1 MTIQEQFRQ
10 DLHKALEL
18 MPVNEAVQ
26 EMIKGN
32 PLLYSYDLAA
42 QVIGI
47 EENKL
52 RCKTRKSR

>member
-10 DLHKALEL
+10 DLHRKLEG
-18 MPVNEAVQ
+18 MPVKEAVRDL
-26 EMIKGN
+26 IKGN

>member
-10 DLHKALEL
+10 DLHRALEG
-18 MPVNEAVQ
+18 MPVNEAVRDL
-26 EMIKGN
+26 IKGN

-47 EENKL
+47 EGNKL

>member
-1 MTIQEQFRQ
+1 
-10 DLHKALEL
+10 
-18 MPVNEAVQ
+18 MPVNEAVRDL
-26 EMIKGN
+26 IKGN

>member
-10 DLHKALEL
+10 DLHKALEW
-18 MPVNEAVQ
+18 MPVNEAVRDL
-26 EMIKGN
+26 IKGN

-47 EENKL
+47 DENKL